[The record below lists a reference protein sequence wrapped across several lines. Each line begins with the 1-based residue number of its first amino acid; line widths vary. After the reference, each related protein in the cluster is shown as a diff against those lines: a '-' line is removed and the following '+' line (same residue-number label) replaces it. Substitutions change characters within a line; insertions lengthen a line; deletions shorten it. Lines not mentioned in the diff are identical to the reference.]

1 MLRHA
6 AADRPALRLRF
17 EDFAPAPMS
26 QAVRT
31 AALDLAREP
40 QFVRADGTIVALEQK
55 DALLLAYL
63 ALEGP
68 TPRSRLAA
76 LLWPD
81 VDPERARAN
90 LRQRLFRLRKA
101 LGREL
106 LEGGDVAGL
115 CADVEVRLDAPDADP
130 GELLH
135 GLTDSG
141 ELLRGLAEPVGSEL
155 AEWLAL
161 AREQRRAGR
170 IRALADESNQLES
183 AGRLVAAL
191 AAAERL
197 LVCDPTSEHA
207 HRRLMRLHYLRGD
220 RAAALAAFDRCCD
233 VLERTL
239 GVAPDAETEAL
250 RARVAASSLPTDATQ
265 PRPLPVSV
273 LRPPRLIGRDA
284 EWQRLHADWSAGQP
298 SLVAGEAGLG
308 KSRLIGDFAQ
318 AQPGA
323 LAVDAR
329 PGDARVPHTLLSRLL
344 RLVLARLRGPLAHEV
359 AAELAHLLPELGRA
373 APRRDAGNARLVA
386 ALESALR
393 QALADG
399 VAGLVVDDLQFAD
412 AASVEAMQRL
422 AGARLG
428 LRWIVAFRAHEL
440 EPAAQSFHDALL
452 GAHGARLQVLQPLAA
467 DHVGALIDSLGVASL
482 EAGRL
487 APALARHT
495 GGNPMFLLETLK
507 LMLAPVAASA
517 ASAGSFATGLP
528 TASNVAHLIG
538 QRIER
543 LSPMAVKLARCAAI
557 AGADFSADLAA
568 HVLGLRA
575 IDLSDAWS
583 ELDAAQVLREGA
595 FAHDLIFE
603 AARSSV
609 PAPIARQLHAEMAGY
624 LEARSAEPAHVAQ
637 HWRDAGDALKALPWL
652 VAAAERAGAAWRPAE
667 EGALLLL
674 AARIARHEGQDRA
687 RGFELLR
694 RAHRAHLQASL
705 GSPAHLECLDLL
717 ATLAVDPLE
726 HGYAHF
732 ARADTLAQQTDGAAA
747 EAAARNGLAAI
758 AGESG
763 RAADELHV
771 DLVAALANGLF
782 IQDRP
787 EQGADAVRGV
797 ETRMLGLGDRR
808 REIEHYANLGVLLDA
823 SNRHVEAQAAL
834 GHVISLTRAEGDRSS
849 ELVVLSNLASS
860 LHDVGKVS
868 AALAP
873 LREAHRLKELYPELR
888 TGGVFVQ
895 VQMGNMERALGHYA
909 EALRWLEAG
918 RAILGE
924 YLPKVVGAAHTGLA
938 HLWFDLGQAARARQ
952 QLDLALAIRSGPAM
966 FHALT
971 HLLAA
976 RAALAQGQRDA
987 AAEALAGASAFII
1000 DSTRYAVRA
1009 QATLL
1014 ATQLQEPE
1022 AAYAN
1027 ALEVA
1032 REAGRLH
1039 MMGLRIDALVFAA
1052 RAAQACGRPAV
1063 ASSHALEALGLWPEH
1078 APDALYIGDVWLAA
1092 LESSSDV
1099 AAIAA
1104 ILDAARRW
1112 IEAAAAALPE
1122 EFRASFR
1129 DRNPANRI
1137 LLARAAS
1144 RPAAS

>member
-1 MLRHA
+1 
-6 AADRPALRLRF
+6 
-17 EDFAPAPMS
+17 MS
-26 QAVRT
+26 QAAVRT

-40 QFVRADGTIVALEQK
+40 RFLRADGTIDPLEQK
-55 DALLLAYL
+55 DALLLAFL
-63 ALEGP
+63 AIEGP

-106 LEGGDVAGL
+106 LEGGDVASL
-115 CADVEVRLDAPDADP
+115 CADIEVRLNPP
-130 GELLH
+130 EGEA
-135 GLTDSG
+135 G
-141 ELLRGLAEPVGSEL
+141 ELLRGLGEPPGSEL
-155 AEWLAL
+155 ADWLAL
-161 AREQRRAGR
+161 ARGQRRGER
-170 IRALADESNQLES
+170 VRALADESTRLEAS
-183 AGRLVAAL
+183 GRLVAAL
-191 AAAERL
+191 ATAERL
-197 LVCDPTSEHA
+197 LECDPTSEHA

-250 RARVAASSLPTDATQ
+250 RARVAAGSLPADATQ

-273 LRPPRLIGRDA
+273 LRPPRLIGRDT
-284 EWQRLHADWSAGQP
+284 EWQRLQADWSAGQP

-308 KSRLIGDFAQ
+308 KSRLVGDFAQ
-318 AQPGA
+318 AEPGA

-344 RLVLARLRGPLAHEV
+344 RLLLARLSGPLAHES

-373 APRRDAGNARLVA
+373 TPRRDASHARLGA

-399 VAGLVVDDLQFAD
+399 VSGLVVDDLQFAD
-412 AASVEAMQRL
+412 AASVEALQQL
-422 AGARLG
+422 ADAGLG
-428 LRWIVAFRAHEL
+428 LRWVVAFRAHEL

-452 GAHGARLQVLQPLAA
+452 GTHGARLQVLQPLAA
-467 DHVGALIDSLGVASL
+467 EQVGALIDSLGVATL
-482 EAGRL
+482 DPGRL
-487 APALARHT
+487 APVLARHT

-507 LMLAPVAASA
+507 LMLAPVPAGATA
-517 ASAGSFATGLP
+517 AGSPAGRLP
-528 TASNVAHLIG
+528 TASSVAHLIG
-538 QRIER
+538 QRVER
-543 LSPMAVKLARCAAI
+543 LSPTAVKLARCAAI

-583 ELDAAQVLREGA
+583 ELDAAQVLRDGA

-603 AARSSV
+603 AARGSV

-637 HWRDAGDALKALPWL
+637 HWRDAGEALKALPWL

-674 AARIARHEGQDRA
+674 AARIARHEGGDRSRA
-687 RGFELLR
+687 FELLR

-717 ATLAVDPLE
+717 ETLAVDPLE
-726 HGYAHF
+726 QGYAQF
-732 ARADTLAQQTDGAAA
+732 ARADTLAQQAEGVAA
-747 EAAARNGLAAI
+747 EAAARKGLAAI

-763 RAADELHV
+763 RAADELQV
-771 DLVAALANGLF
+771 DLVAALANALF
-782 IQDRP
+782 ILDRP
-787 EQGADAVRGV
+787 EQGAEAVRSV
-797 ETRMLGLGDRR
+797 EARMLGLGERR

-823 SNRHVEAQAAL
+823 SNHHVEAQAAL
-834 GHVISLTRAEGDRSS
+834 GHVISLTRAESDRSS
-849 ELVVLSNLASS
+849 ELVVLSNLGSS

-868 AALAP
+868 AALLP
-873 LREAHRLKELYPELR
+873 LREALRLKEQYPELR
-888 TGGVFVQ
+888 TGALFVQ
-895 VQMGNMERALGHYA
+895 VQIGNMERALGHYP
-909 EALRWLEAG
+909 EALRWLEQG

-924 YLPKVVGAAHTGLA
+924 YVPKVVGAAHIGLA
-938 HLWFDLGQAARARQ
+938 HLWLDLGQAARARQ
-952 QLDLALAIRSGPAM
+952 QLELALAIRSGPAM

-971 HLLAA
+971 HLLVA
-976 RAALAQGQRDA
+976 RTALTQGRRDA
-987 AAEALAGASAFII
+987 AKEALAVAGTFII

-1009 QATLL
+1009 QAALL
-1014 ATQLQEPE
+1014 GAQLQEPE
-1022 AAYAN
+1022 AAYAS

-1052 RAAQACGRPAV
+1052 RAARACGRTAV
-1063 ASSHALEALGLWPEH
+1063 ASTHALEALGLWPEH
-1078 APDALYIGDVWLAA
+1078 APDALYVGDVWLAA
-1092 LESSSDV
+1092 AESSSD
-1099 AAIAA
+1099 AAAAAA
-1104 ILDAARRW
+1104 ILEPARRW
-1112 IEAAAAALPE
+1112 IEAAAGRLPE

-1129 DRNPANRI
+1129 DRNPANRE
-1137 LLARAAS
+1137 LLARAGS
-1144 RPAAS
+1144 RPAET